1 MKPFNLEAAKAGKPL
16 VTRGGE
22 TVKFIAVEPDAQ
34 EDTQLL
40 VLRNGRVLPLYTNGK
55 YFDVGSNERDVF
67 MAPEKVTSWLNCY
80 ETGEVMGYPSK
91 EEADRR
97 ASGFRIGEA
106 QPFTYTLE

>member
-16 VTRGGE
+16 ITRGGE
-22 TVKFIAVEPDAQ
+22 TVKFIAVEPDAE

-80 ETGEVMGYPSK
+80 ESGEVMGYPTK

-97 ASGFRIGEA
+97 ASAFRIGEA